1 VKKEQEWGKRERR
14 RSSSSPLSILRTS
27 KTTRQEQRE
36 CQMRQEGVTALSL
49 LLLRL
54 YVVKEKET
62 E

>member
-1 VKKEQEWGKRERR
+1 MKKEQEWGKRERR
-14 RSSSSPLSILRTS
+14 RSSSSQLSIQRTS
-27 KTTRQEQRE
+27 KMTRQEQRE
-36 CQMRQEGVTALSL
+36 CEMRQKGVTALLL